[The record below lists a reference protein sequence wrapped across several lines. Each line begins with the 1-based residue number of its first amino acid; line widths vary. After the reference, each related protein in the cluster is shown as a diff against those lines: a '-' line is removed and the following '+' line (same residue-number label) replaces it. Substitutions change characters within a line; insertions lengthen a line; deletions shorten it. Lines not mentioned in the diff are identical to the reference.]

1 MVSGCG
7 TSARSSAVLGGKFGR
22 YRSCL
27 LVFIPYRNKRLH
39 KKLYFYDKITW
50 MKYLYGLA
58 VLCSLLFWS
67 SCRTDFDT
75 VPSTGNLE
83 FSKDTVYLDTVFS
96 NIGSSTYRLKVY
108 NRSDDDVSIP
118 SLRLGRGEESNYRL
132 NVDGIPGKVFDEVQ
146 VLANDSI
153 FIFIETT
160 VDILDQ
166 TDDLSFLYT
175 DQIQFDS
182 GGSQQNVELV
192 TLVQDAVFL
201 YPELDDEGMVG
212 TISLGQDEE
221 GNEILIEGFVLE
233 GDELN
238 WTSEK
243 PYVVYGY
250 AAVPSGETLTVQ
262 AGARIHF
269 HSDSGI
275 LVANEASM
283 KVFGQ
288 PSNNPELQEG
298 EVIFEGDRLEPD
310 FGFVPG
316 QWGTIWLTNG
326 STDHYF
332 SHTTIKNSVVGLLMD
347 GNDGDLTA
355 TLSNV
360 QIYNSANNG
369 ILARNSAVYGENV
382 VIGNSGQSSLAL
394 SLGGFY
400 QFNHCTFTNYW
411 VNSFRTFPTISID
424 NFIPD
429 VAEADLVAANFH
441 NCVIYGSDQRE
452 IGLFQSENSALSFN
466 FNFTNSVIRFEDP
479 TGEFDDDP
487 NYNTDNST
495 YYTNCVLNQDPLF
508 QNINLNNFN
517 VESGNSSAENLGV
530 TPTTPLVPFD
540 LNNFPRANPS
550 DAGAYETTQFPD
562 EGGN

>member
-1 MVSGCG
+1 M
-7 TSARSSAVLGGKFGR
+7 KF
-22 YRSCL
+22 
-27 LVFIPYRNKRLH
+27 
-39 KKLYFYDKITW
+39 
-50 MKYLYGLA
+50 LYGLA
-58 VLCSLLFWS
+58 VLCSIILWS

-83 FSKDTVYLDTVFS
+83 FSRDTVYLDTVFTD
-96 NIGSSTYRLKVY
+96 IGSSTYRLKVY
-108 NRSDDDVSIP
+108 NRSDEDMSIP
-118 SLRLGRGEESNYRL
+118 NVRLGRGEASNYRL
-132 NVDGIPGKVFDEVQ
+132 NVDGIPGKTFEEVQ
-146 VLANDSI
+146 VLAKDSI

-160 VDILDQ
+160 VDILEQTTDQ
-166 TDDLSFLYT
+166 TTFLYT

-182 GGSQQNVELV
+182 GGNQQNVELV

-233 GDELN
+233 EDELT
-238 WTSEK
+238 WTRDK
-243 PYVVYGY
+243 PYVIYGY
-250 AAVPSGETLTVQ
+250 AAVPSGETLTVE

-269 HSDSGI
+269 HADSGI
-275 LVANEASM
+275 LVANQASM

-288 PSNNPELQEG
+288 PSEDPELMER
-298 EVIFEGDRLEPD
+298 EVIFEGDRLEPE

-326 STDHYF
+326 STDHF
-332 SHTTIKNSVVGLLMD
+332 FAHTTIKNGAVGLLID
-347 GNDGDLTA
+347 GNDGDLTV

-360 QIYNSANNG
+360 QVYNSANSG

-400 QFNHCTFTNYW
+400 QFNHSTFTNYW

-441 NCVIYGSDQRE
+441 NCVIYGSEQRE
-452 IGLFQSENSALSFN
+452 IGLSQSPNNGLSFN
-466 FNFTNSVIRFEDP
+466 FNFTNSVIRFDDP
-479 TGEFDDDP
+479 SGDFEDDP
-487 NYNTDNST
+487 NYNTGNT
-495 YYTNCVLNQDPLF
+495 TRYTNCVFNEDPIF

-517 VESGNSSAENLGV
+517 IESGNSSAENLGV
-530 TPTTPLVPFD
+530 TPTNPIVPFD
-540 LNNFPRANPS
+540 LNGTPRGNPS
-550 DAGAYETTQFPD
+550 DAGAYEATTFPD